1 MDDIKMI
8 NFDQVDVLK
17 EEILNE
23 IKKEIESRSLSQSQ
37 VGKLAGM
44 SRVNVNKLLRGT
56 EKSVTLNQLVK
67 VANSLGIEIEL
78 IFKRVKTK
86 R

>member
-1 MDDIKMI
+1 M
-8 NFDQVDVLK
+8 NQLEELK
-17 EEILNE
+17 QEITDE
-23 IKKEIESRSLSQSQ
+23 ISKEIEKKGLSQSQ
-37 VGKLAGM
+37 VGELAGM

-56 EKSVTLNQLVK
+56 EKSVALNQLVK

>member
-1 MDDIKMI
+1 METTQI
-8 NFDQVDVLK
+8 NELK
-17 EEILNE
+17 EKIIIEIN
-23 IKKEIESRSLSQSQ
+23 KEIEKKGLSQSQ
-37 VGKLAGM
+37 VGELAGM

-56 EKSVTLNQLVK
+56 EKSVALNQLVK

>member
-1 MDDIKMI
+1 M
-8 NFDQVDVLK
+8 NQLEELK
-17 EEILNE
+17 QEITDE
-23 IKKEIESRSLSQSQ
+23 ISKEIEKKGLSQSQ
-37 VGKLAGM
+37 VGDLVGM

-56 EKSVTLNQLVK
+56 EKSVALNQLVK

>member
-1 MDDIKMI
+1 M
-8 NFDQVDVLK
+8 NQLEELK
-17 EEILNE
+17 QEITDE
-23 IKKEIESRSLSQSQ
+23 ISKEIEKKGLSQSQ
-37 VGKLAGM
+37 VGDLAGM

-56 EKSVTLNQLVK
+56 EKSVALNQLVK

>member
-1 MDDIKMI
+1 MI

-23 IKKEIESRSLSQSQ
+23 INKEIESRSLSQSQ
-37 VGKLAGM
+37 VGELAGM

>member
-1 MDDIKMI
+1 MTEI
-8 NFDQVDVLK
+8 NDTQVPELK
-17 EEILNE
+17 KKLTDEIN
-23 IKKEIESRSLSQSQ
+23 KEIEKKGLSQSQ
-37 VGKLAGM
+37 VGELAGM

-56 EKSVTLNQLVK
+56 EKSVALNQLVK

>member
-1 MDDIKMI
+1 METTQI
-8 NFDQVDVLK
+8 NELK
-17 EEILNE
+17 EKIIIEINNE
-23 IKKEIESRSLSQSQ
+23 IEKKGLSQSQ
-37 VGKLAGM
+37 VGELAGM

-56 EKSVTLNQLVK
+56 EKSVALNQLVK

>member
-1 MDDIKMI
+1 MTEISDTQVPELKKKLTDEI
-8 NFDQVDVLK
+8 N
-17 EEILNE
+17 
-23 IKKEIESRSLSQSQ
+23 KEIEKKGLSQSQ
-37 VGKLAGM
+37 VGELAGM

-56 EKSVTLNQLVK
+56 EKSVALNQLVK

>member
-1 MDDIKMI
+1 MTEI
-8 NFDQVDVLK
+8 NDTQVPELK
-17 EEILNE
+17 KKLTDEIN
-23 IKKEIESRSLSQSQ
+23 KEIEKKGLSQSK
-37 VGKLAGM
+37 VGELAGM

-56 EKSVTLNQLVK
+56 EKSVALNQLVK

>member
-1 MDDIKMI
+1 M
-8 NFDQVDVLK
+8 NQL
-17 EEILNE
+17 EEL
-23 IKKEIESRSLSQSQ
+23 KKEINVEISKEIEKKGLSQSQ
-37 VGKLAGM
+37 VGELAGM

-56 EKSVTLNQLVK
+56 EKSVALNQLVK

>member
-1 MDDIKMI
+1 MTEINDTQVPELKMKLTDEI
-8 NFDQVDVLK
+8 N
-17 EEILNE
+17 
-23 IKKEIESRSLSQSQ
+23 KEIEKKGLSQSQ
-37 VGKLAGM
+37 VGELAGM

-56 EKSVTLNQLVK
+56 EKSVALNQLVK

>member
-1 MDDIKMI
+1 MTEI
-8 NFDQVDVLK
+8 NDTQVPELK
-17 EEILNE
+17 KKLTDEIN
-23 IKKEIESRSLSQSQ
+23 KEIEAKGLSQAQ
-37 VGKLAGM
+37 VGDLAGM

-56 EKSVTLNQLVK
+56 EKSVALNQLVK

>member
-1 MDDIKMI
+1 MI
-8 NFDQVDVLK
+8 DANETQVPELK
-17 EEILNE
+17 DKLIREIEKE
-23 IKKEIESRSLSQSQ
+23 IKKTGLSQSQ
-37 VGKLAGM
+37 VGALAGM

-67 VANSLGIEIEL
+67 VANALGIEINL
-78 IFKRVKTK
+78 IFKKMK

>member
-1 MDDIKMI
+1 MTEI
-8 NFDQVDVLK
+8 NDTQVPELK
-17 EEILNE
+17 QKLTDEIN
-23 IKKEIESRSLSQSQ
+23 KEIEKKGLSQSQ
-37 VGKLAGM
+37 VGDLAGM

-56 EKSVTLNQLVK
+56 EKSVALNQLVK

>member
-1 MDDIKMI
+1 MTERNDTQVPELKKKLTDEI
-8 NFDQVDVLK
+8 N
-17 EEILNE
+17 
-23 IKKEIESRSLSQSQ
+23 KEIEKKGLSQSQ
-37 VGKLAGM
+37 VGELAGM

-56 EKSVTLNQLVK
+56 EKSVALNQLVK